1 MKNHF
6 LYFTKA
12 ERFGIISLLL
22 ICLGLWIVP
31 ACIPDRQTDQSTA
44 GKVLP
49 DLEQMEHLNSEDAL
63 ANDSAQSVAVEL
75 KPFSPNAVTASEL
88 LAMGLSESTVRAW
101 QSYLQKGGR
110 FTSWDDLQK
119 FRALK
124 EADRKRLRPYLRFKQ
139 AIATMAKQPQ
149 RDPLAKLNPFD
160 PNEQHQESLL
170 ALGLSQR
177 VARNWV
183 NYLEA
188 GGRFRQAADIQKV
201 YGLTPADFER
211 LLPFVEILD
220 SKAEWAA
227 TEAVPEVALPS
238 SYDKADRQFVVD
250 INQASAKEWQRLRG
264 IGPAYSRRIVK
275 FRDKLG
281 GFHSVEQVKETYGLP
296 DSVYQA
302 ILLQLRPSPIFKQ
315 LSINQA
321 TVEDLAAHPYLYYQ
335 DARAIVRYRE
345 EHGPFQSTTDLAQLY
360 ALEPQTL
367 NKMAPYWDFTQ

>member
-12 ERFGIISLLL
+12 ERFGIISLLV

-31 ACIPDRQTDQSTA
+31 ACIPDRQTDGSTA
-44 GKVLP
+44 RNILP
-49 DLEQMEHLNSEDAL
+49 DLEQIEPRNSEDAL
-63 ANDSAQSVAVEL
+63 SNDSANSATVEL
-75 KPFSPNAVTASEL
+75 KPFNPNAVTANEL
-88 LAMGLSESTVRAW
+88 LAMGLSERTVRAW

-110 FTSWDDLQK
+110 FTSWEDVQK

-139 AIATMAKQPQ
+139 VIAKMGKPEH
-149 RDPLAKLNPFD
+149 DPLAKLSPFD
-160 PNEQHQESLL
+160 PNEQNQESLL
-170 ALGLSQR
+170 ALGLSKR

-188 GGRFRQAADIQKV
+188 GGRFRQAVDIQKV
-201 YGLTPADFER
+201 YGLAPADFER

-238 SYDKADRQFVVD
+238 SYDKVDHQFVVD

-264 IGPAYSRRIVK
+264 IGPAYSQRIVK

-281 GFHSVEQVKETYGLP
+281 GFHSIEQVQETYGLP

-315 LSINQA
+315 LPINQA

-345 EHGPFQSTTDLAQLY
+345 EHGPFHSALDLKQLY

-367 NKMAPYWDFTQ
+367 SKMEPYWNFTQ